1 MESEK
6 AKATPESRKS
16 PFRTTITKDE
26 TNHLELNRYRGPI
39 NFVADDESLSL
50 ALKAL
55 RREKV
60 LGFDTESRPSFKKG
74 QNFLPSLVQLCGE
87 DTVYI
92 FQLDKLSNP
101 KRLFRLLERDDILK
115 VGVAMGF
122 DVRQLNEITP
132 FKPQGFLDLEPLTDK
147 CGIKNNGLRSLTA
160 IVLGFRIS
168 KSEQRSNWGRE
179 QLSDRQIQY
188 AATDAWVSREIY
200 LRLMEVLEKGGNGE
214 KP

>member
-1 MESEK
+1 MKSQK
-6 AKATPESRKS
+6 ANAKPEASKFQ
-16 PFRTTITKDE
+16 FRTTITKEE
-26 TNHLELNRYRGPI
+26 TNHLELNRYRGSI
-39 NFVADDESLSL
+39 TFVADDESLTH

-87 DTVYI
+87 ETVYI
-92 FQLDKLSNP
+92 FQLEKLSNP
-101 KRLFRLLERDDILK
+101 KRLFRLFERDDILK
-115 VGVAMGF
+115 VGVATGF
-122 DVRQLNEITP
+122 DVRQLTEITP
-132 FKPQGFLDLEPLTDK
+132 FKARGFLDLEPLTDK
-147 CGIKNNGLRSLTA
+147 CGIKNNGLRSLSA

-168 KSEQRSNWGRE
+168 KSEQRSNWGRV
-179 QLSDRQIQY
+179 QLSERQIQY

-200 LRLMEVLEKGGNGE
+200 LRLMEALEKAGNGG

>member
-1 MESEK
+1 MKSQK
-6 AKATPESRKS
+6 ANAKPEASKFQ
-16 PFRTTITKDE
+16 FRTTITKEE
-26 TNHLELNRYRGPI
+26 TNHLELNRYRGSI
-39 NFVADDESLSL
+39 TFVADDESLTH

-87 DTVYI
+87 ETVYI
-92 FQLDKLSNP
+92 FQLEKLSNP
-101 KRLFRLLERDDILK
+101 KRLFRLFERDDILK
-115 VGVAMGF
+115 VGVATGF
-122 DVRQLNEITP
+122 DVRQLTEIIP
-132 FKPQGFLDLEPLTDK
+132 FKARGFLDLEPLTDE

-168 KSEQRSNWGRE
+168 KSEQRSNWGRV
-179 QLSDRQIQY
+179 QLSERQIQY

-200 LRLMEVLEKGGNGE
+200 LRLMEALGKAGNGG

>member
-1 MESEK
+1 ME
-6 AKATPESRKS
+6 PETSKSPKESIKS
-16 PFRTTITKDE
+16 PFRTAITKDE
-26 TNHLELNRYRGPI
+26 INHLELHRYRGPVT
-39 NFVADDESLSL
+39 FVTDEESLSD

-87 DTVYI
+87 ERVYI
-92 FQLDKLSNP
+92 FQLGKLKSP
-101 KRLFRLLERDDILK
+101 KRLFQLLEREDILK

-122 DVRQLNEITP
+122 DVRQLNEIMP
-132 FKPQGFLDLEPLTDK
+132 FKAAGFMDLEPLTDEL
-147 CGIKNNGLRSLTA
+147 GIKNNGLRSLSA

-168 KSEQRSNWGRE
+168 KSEQRSNWGRD
-179 QLSDRQIQY
+179 QLSDRQIVY

-200 LRLMEVLEKGGNGE
+200 LRLMDVLEKSGNGT

>member
-1 MESEK
+1 MKSQK
-6 AKATPESRKS
+6 ANAKPEASKFQ
-16 PFRTTITKDE
+16 FRTTITKEE
-26 TNHLELNRYRGPI
+26 TNHLELNRYRGSI
-39 NFVADDESLSL
+39 TFVADDESLTN

-87 DTVYI
+87 ETVYI
-92 FQLDKLSNP
+92 FQLEKLSNP
-101 KRLFRLLERDDILK
+101 KRLFRLFERDDILK
-115 VGVAMGF
+115 VGVATGF
-122 DVRQLNEITP
+122 DVRQLTEIIP
-132 FKPQGFLDLEPLTDK
+132 FKARGFLDLEPLTDK

-168 KSEQRSNWGRE
+168 KSEQRSNWGRV
-179 QLSDRQIQY
+179 QLSERQIQY

-200 LRLMEVLEKGGNGE
+200 LRLMEALEKAGNGR

>member
-1 MESEK
+1 MEPQK
-6 AKATPESRKS
+6 ANAKPEASKFQ
-16 PFRTTITKDE
+16 FRTTITKEE
-26 TNHLELNRYRGPI
+26 TNHLELNRYRGSI
-39 NFVADDESLSL
+39 TFVADDESLTH

-74 QNFLPSLVQLCGE
+74 QNFLPALVQLCGE
-87 DTVYI
+87 ETVYI
-92 FQLDKLSNP
+92 FQLEKLSNP
-101 KRLFRLLERDDILK
+101 KRLFRLFERDDILK
-115 VGVAMGF
+115 VGVATGF
-122 DVRQLNEITP
+122 DVRQLTEIIP
-132 FKPQGFLDLEPLTDK
+132 FKARGFLDLEPLTDK
-147 CGIKNNGLRSLTA
+147 CGIKNNGLRSLSA

-179 QLSDRQIQY
+179 QLSERQIQY

-200 LRLMEVLEKGGNGE
+200 LRLMEALEKAGNGG

>member
-1 MESEK
+1 MKSQK
-6 AKATPESRKS
+6 ANAKPEASKFQ
-16 PFRTTITKDE
+16 FRTTITKEE
-26 TNHLELNRYRGPI
+26 TNHLELNRYRGSI
-39 NFVADDESLSL
+39 TFVADDESLTH

-87 DTVYI
+87 ETVYI
-92 FQLDKLSNP
+92 FQLEKLSNP
-101 KRLFRLLERDDILK
+101 KRLFRLFERDDILK
-115 VGVAMGF
+115 VGVATGF
-122 DVRQLNEITP
+122 DVRQLTEIIP
-132 FKPQGFLDLEPLTDK
+132 FKARGFLDLEPLTDE

-168 KSEQRSNWGRE
+168 KSEQRSNWGRV
-179 QLSDRQIQY
+179 QLSERQIQY

-200 LRLMEVLEKGGNGE
+200 LRLMEALEKAGNGG

>member
-1 MESEK
+1 MKSQK
-6 AKATPESRKS
+6 ANAKPEASKFQ
-16 PFRTTITKDE
+16 FRTTITKEE
-26 TNHLELNRYRGPI
+26 TNHLELNRYRGSI
-39 NFVADDESLSL
+39 TFVADDESLTH

-87 DTVYI
+87 ETVYI
-92 FQLDKLSNP
+92 FQLEKLSNP
-101 KRLFRLLERDDILK
+101 KRLFRLFERDDILK
-115 VGVAMGF
+115 VGVATGF
-122 DVRQLNEITP
+122 DVRQLTEIIP
-132 FKPQGFLDLEPLTDK
+132 FKARGFLDLEPLTDK

-168 KSEQRSNWGRE
+168 KSEQRSNWGRV
-179 QLSDRQIQY
+179 QLSERQIQY

-200 LRLMEVLEKGGNGE
+200 LRLMEALEKAGNGR

>member
-1 MESEK
+1 MESQK
-6 AKATPESRKS
+6 ANAKPEASKFQ
-16 PFRTTITKDE
+16 FRTTITKEE
-26 TNHLELNRYRGPI
+26 TNHLELSRYRGSI
-39 NFVADDESLSL
+39 TFVADDESLTN

-74 QNFLPSLVQLCGE
+74 QNFLPALVQLCGE
-87 DTVYI
+87 ETVYI
-92 FQLDKLSNP
+92 FQLEKLSNP
-101 KRLFRLLERDDILK
+101 KRLFRLFERDDILK
-115 VGVAMGF
+115 VGVATGF
-122 DVRQLNEITP
+122 DVRQLTEITP
-132 FKPQGFLDLEPLTDK
+132 FKARGFLDLEPLTDK
-147 CGIKNNGLRSLTA
+147 CGIKNNGLRSLSA

-179 QLSDRQIQY
+179 QLSERQIQY

-200 LRLMEVLEKGGNGE
+200 LRLMEALGKAGNGG

>member
-1 MESEK
+1 MDSEK
-6 AKATPESRKS
+6 AKVTPEPGKS
-16 PFRTTITKDE
+16 PFRSKITKDE

-39 NFVADDESLSL
+39 TFVANDESLAT

-87 DTVYI
+87 EAVYI
-92 FQLDKLSNP
+92 FQLDKLSSP
-101 KRLFRLLERDDILK
+101 KRLFRLLEREDILK
-115 VGVAMGF
+115 VGVATGF

-132 FKPQGFLDLEPLTDK
+132 FKARGFLDLEPLTDK

-179 QLSDRQIQY
+179 QLTERQIQY

-200 LRLMEVLEKGGNGE
+200 LRLMEVLEKGGNGD

>member
-1 MESEK
+1 MKSQK
-6 AKATPESRKS
+6 ANAKPEASKFQ
-16 PFRTTITKDE
+16 FRTTITKEE
-26 TNHLELNRYRGPI
+26 TNHLELNRYRGSI
-39 NFVADDESLSL
+39 TFVADDESLTN

-87 DTVYI
+87 ETVYI
-92 FQLDKLSNP
+92 FQLEHLSNP
-101 KRLFRLLERDDILK
+101 TRLFRLFERDDILK
-115 VGVAMGF
+115 VGVATGF
-122 DVRQLNEITP
+122 DVRQLTEIIP
-132 FKPQGFLDLEPLTDK
+132 FKARGFLDLEPLTDK

-168 KSEQRSNWGRE
+168 KSEQRSNWGRV
-179 QLSDRQIQY
+179 QLSERQIQY

-200 LRLMEVLEKGGNGE
+200 LRLMEALEKAGNGR

>member
-1 MESEK
+1 MKSQK
-6 AKATPESRKS
+6 ANAKPEASKFQ
-16 PFRTTITKDE
+16 FRTTITKEE
-26 TNHLELNRYRGPI
+26 TNHLELNRYRGSI
-39 NFVADDESLSL
+39 TFVADDESLTH

-87 DTVYI
+87 ETVYI
-92 FQLDKLSNP
+92 FQLEKLSNP
-101 KRLFRLLERDDILK
+101 KRLFRLFERDDILK
-115 VGVAMGF
+115 VGVATGF
-122 DVRQLNEITP
+122 DVRQLTEITP
-132 FKPQGFLDLEPLTDK
+132 FKARGFLDLEPLTDK

-179 QLSDRQIQY
+179 QLSERQIQY

-200 LRLMEVLEKGGNGE
+200 LRLMEALEKAGNGG